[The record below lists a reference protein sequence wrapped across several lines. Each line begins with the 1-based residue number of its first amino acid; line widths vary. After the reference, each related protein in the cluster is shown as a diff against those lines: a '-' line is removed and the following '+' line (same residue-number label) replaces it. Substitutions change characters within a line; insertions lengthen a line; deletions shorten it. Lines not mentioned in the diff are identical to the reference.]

1 MAYLYITY
9 GRTEHIYNIEGWK
22 RSSQFMQSYIN
33 NFMGSPPTLI
43 IFTFLRRNRQN
54 GNIYS

>member
-43 IFTFLRRNRQN
+43 ILLFKEE
-54 GNIYS
+54 